1 MPAST
6 RDSKLLDGQPLRP
19 ARSNMV
25 GGRLC
30 QTGGGQLGLSQT
42 GVKQAL
48 MPSGTGGRCPSCPS
62 ATTCVPPSFK
72 TSRKRPETRYAE
84 RGRRATFYVTGMEH
98 SPILMCPRRCWTTW
112 GGTPTWSRSVAQ
124 VRRSPTEL
132 DAPGRRLLSGAARI
146 PAGPRCPSGADRRV
160 PVIGRAVRHL

>member
-48 MPSGTGGRCPSCPS
+48 MPSGTGGK
-62 ATTCVPPSFK
+62 VPFVPVSNDM
-72 TSRKRPETRYAE
+72 
-84 RGRRATFYVTGMEH
+84 RATKFQDFSETSEN
-98 SPILMCPRRCWTTW
+98 
-112 GGTPTWSRSVAQ
+112 
-124 VRRSPTEL
+124 
-132 DAPGRRLLSGAARI
+132 
-146 PAGPRCPSGADRRV
+146 
-160 PVIGRAVRHL
+160 